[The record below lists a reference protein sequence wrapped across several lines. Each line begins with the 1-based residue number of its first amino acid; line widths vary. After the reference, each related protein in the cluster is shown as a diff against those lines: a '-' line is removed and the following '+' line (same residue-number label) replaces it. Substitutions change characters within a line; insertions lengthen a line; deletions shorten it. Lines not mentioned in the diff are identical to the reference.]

1 MGYHFGTKAGAGP
14 FRASPRLKKSE
25 PALVNVGVIGCGHW
39 GPNHIRIFSSLA
51 NSRAVSCA
59 DVSDERLAAIRT
71 LYPQILATKDYK
83 DILKDP
89 KVDAVCIAVPTNA
102 HYDFTKEALEAGK
115 HVLCEKPLALN
126 PQECE
131 YLKELTERKKK
142 ILMVGHVFVFNT
154 GIVALKKY
162 VQSQELGQIH
172 YAHSERTNLG
182 PFRYDVNALWDLAP
196 HDISIFNYLFDSSPV
211 SVSARGQ
218 KCLGTNLEDLAFA
231 TLEYPE
237 DILVNVHVS
246 WLDPKKVRQI
256 TIVGDKKMVSWDDLD
271 NQGPVR
277 LYDKFVE
284 RTSVYYETYGEFQ
297 LLSREG
303 SITIP
308 KVSFAEPLKLQN
320 QYFIE
325 CVEKNRPPELADAQ
339 KGYDVVKTLC
349 AIQES
354 IQKRGVPVEVL

>member
-1 MGYHFGTKAGAGP
+1 M
-14 FRASPRLKKSE
+14 
-25 PALVNVGVIGCGHW
+25 VNVGIIGCGHW

-51 NSRAVSCA
+51 NSRAVMCA
-59 DVSDERLAAIRT
+59 DVSDERLQSVKV
-71 LYPQILATKDYK
+71 LYPAIQTTKDYQQ
-83 DILKDP
+83 ILNNKE
-89 KVDAVCIAVPTNA
+89 VHAVCIAVPTNFHFEIA
-102 HYDFTKEALEAGK
+102 KAALEAGK
-115 HVLCEKPLALN
+115 HVLCEKPLALT

-131 YLKELTERKKK
+131 HLAETASRVGK
-142 ILMVGHVFVFNT
+142 ILMVGHVFVFNP
-154 GIVALKKY
+154 GILALKKY
-162 VQSQELGQIH
+162 MESGEMGEVH

-196 HDISIFNYLFDSSPV
+196 HDIAIFNYLFGKSPI

-231 TLEYPE
+231 TLEYPGN
-237 DILVNVHVS
+237 ILVNVHVS

-271 NQGPVR
+271 NLGPIR
-277 LYDKFVE
+277 LYDKHVE
-284 RTSVYYETYGEFQ
+284 RTSTYYQTYGEFQ

-308 KVSFAEPLKLQN
+308 KVSFAEPLKAQN
-320 QYFIE
+320 QYFVD
-325 CVEKNRPPELADAQ
+325 CVMNNRNPDLADAG

-354 IQKRGVPVEVL
+354 INKRGVPVSVEGL